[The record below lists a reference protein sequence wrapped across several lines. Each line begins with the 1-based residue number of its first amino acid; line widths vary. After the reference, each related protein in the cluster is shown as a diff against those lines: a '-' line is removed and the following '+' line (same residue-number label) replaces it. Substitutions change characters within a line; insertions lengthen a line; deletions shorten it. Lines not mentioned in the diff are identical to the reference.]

1 MKPEAKLEKLKKEI
15 EKLGS
20 LVVAFSGGVDS
31 TFLLKVA
38 RDTLG
43 KENTLA
49 VTAKSETY
57 AQHEFEE
64 AKNIAEKLDVNWMW
78 IESEELA
85 LADFRKNPPDRC
97 YYCKSEL
104 FSKLQ
109 EIAREKGFKHVA
121 DGTNADDTN
130 DFRPGMRAAEELRVV
145 SPLKITGITKNEIRI
160 LSKKMG
166 LPTWDKASYAC
177 LASRFPYGETI
188 DEEKLRKIQ
197 AAEEFLRKYKLR
209 QVRARFHGNIVR
221 LEVEPGDFQKLIRVR
236 EEVVGKFKQL
246 GFNYITLDLEGYR
259 TGSMN
264 EPLGK

>member
-1 MKPEAKLEKLKKEI
+1 MNPEVKLEKLKKEI
-15 EKLGS
+15 KKLGS

-38 RDTLG
+38 RDILG

-64 AKNIAEKLDVNWMW
+64 AKRIAQKLDVNWMW
-78 IESEELA
+78 IESKELA
-85 LADFRKNPPDRC
+85 LENFRKNPPDRC

-104 FSKLQ
+104 FRELKK
-109 EIAREKGFKHVA
+109 IARERGFRHVV

-130 DFRPGMRAAEELRVV
+130 DFRPGMRAAEELRVL
-145 SPLKITGITKNEIRI
+145 SPLKIAGITKEEIRM
-160 LSKKMG
+160 LSKAMG
-166 LPTWDKASYAC
+166 LPTWNKAAYAC
-177 LASRFPYGETI
+177 LASRFPYGEVI
-188 DEEKLRKIQ
+188 NEEKLAKIQ
-197 AAEEFLRKYKLR
+197 EAEEFLRRYKLR
-209 QVRARFHGNIVR
+209 QMRVRFHGNIAR
-221 LEVEPGDFQKLIRVR
+221 LEVEPADFQKLIKVR
-236 EEVVGKFKQL
+236 EELIAKFKQL

-264 EPLGK
+264 ETLEK